1 MSCFKYDLTDFENQI
16 PHDNTNVQVV
26 GIFVSCGMYIFI
38 HLLACMQVFQLL
50 SQNDATI
57 YEQH

>member
-1 MSCFKYDLTDFENQI
+1 MIRIIDTIF
-16 PHDNTNVQVV
+16 QVL
-26 GIFVSCGMYIFI
+26 GIFVSYGMYIFI
-38 HLLACMQVFQLL
+38 RLLACMQVFQLL